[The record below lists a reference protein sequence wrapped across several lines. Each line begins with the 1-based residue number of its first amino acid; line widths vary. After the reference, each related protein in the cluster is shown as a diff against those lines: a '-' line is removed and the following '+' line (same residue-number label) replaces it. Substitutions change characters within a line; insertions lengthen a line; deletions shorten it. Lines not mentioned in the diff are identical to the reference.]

1 MDQIIS
7 LKVLNWSDLQKCTC
21 ALWELNLFISWETE
35 EFVVYSNMKII
46 GRLVDIEGAVLIYIY
61 EICILK
67 NLFKGH
73 TKAGASSNS
82 ISSFMSDWFLFVLF
96 IMEGLKIYSLSSG
109 YTGGHIFYTLW
120 ECDKLLCLFQRKLR
134 KTFRYRCFIYI
145 V

>member
-21 ALWELNLFISWETE
+21 ALSELNLLISWETE

-73 TKAGASSNS
+73 TKAE
-82 ISSFMSDWFLFVLF
+82 LV
-96 IMEGLKIYSLSSG
+96 
-109 YTGGHIFYTLW
+109 HIRYPV
-120 ECDKLLCLFQRKLR
+120 LCLIDFFLS
-134 KTFRYRCFIYI
+134 CS
-145 V
+145 